1 MTKQPSCKKGR
12 ASSPKPDAAK
22 ASAPSKLD
30 CLVTLLRKPG
40 GARIE
45 ELASGTGWQKH
56 SVRGALAGTLK
67 KKGHTI
73 SSDVTD
79 GVRRYRIAEAQA

>member
-1 MTKQPSCKKGR
+1 MTKAPST
-12 ASSPKPDAAK
+12 PKPRKNNAK
-22 ASAPSKLD
+22 KPPKADGTSKLD
-30 CLVTLLRKPG
+30 ALVALLRQPD
-40 GARIE
+40 GATID
-45 ELASGTGWQKH
+45 ELASATAWQKH

-73 SSDVTD
+73 SSEVVD